1 MRIHFTVTD
10 LARTRLAPAPSPLAV
25 TTLGACRLRHGP
37 GDAPG
42 LDLWRRTVEAAR
54 APAAPDRAGG
64 SVTAARPG
72 AFPPLGGLAATA
84 PSHPVPRLLRPHTA
98 LPTLDEE
105 LERLLATP
113 RAELRADLGY
123 VASRRPLPRWARAL
137 ADGRPAALRRLAD
150 AVRAYHEVAVA
161 PYWRE
166 LHAAIGAEQARRA
179 RQLQEGG
186 IELVLDTL
194 HPAMRWRPPY
204 LELSSPNEDVYHLGG
219 RGLVLAPGAFTAY
232 LPCDPGDDRPTL
244 HYAAV
249 PHPPLDTLTGPHRHL
264 AALLGHSRAAVLEA
278 VAEGCSTSQLARR
291 VGLSPA
297 SASEH
302 ATVLRSAG
310 LVETHR
316 RGRAAHH
323 TLTPLGAELLLHSAS
338 GRTPEPVGR
347 TPARD
352 RS

>member
-25 TTLGACRLRHGP
+25 TTLSACRLRHGP

-64 SVTAARPG
+64 PVTAARPG

-161 PYWRE
+161 P
-166 LHAAIGAEQARRA
+166 
-179 RQLQEGG
+179 
-186 IELVLDTL
+186 
-194 HPAMRWRPPY
+194 
-204 LELSSPNEDVYHLGG
+204 
-219 RGLVLAPGAFTAY
+219 
-232 LPCDPGDDRPTL
+232 
-244 HYAAV
+244 
-249 PHPPLDTLTGPHRHL
+249 
-264 AALLGHSRAAVLEA
+264 
-278 VAEGCSTSQLARR
+278 
-291 VGLSPA
+291 
-297 SASEH
+297 
-302 ATVLRSAG
+302 
-310 LVETHR
+310 
-316 RGRAAHH
+316 
-323 TLTPLGAELLLHSAS
+323 
-338 GRTPEPVGR
+338 
-347 TPARD
+347 
-352 RS
+352 